1 MMALLFEELAKGFL
15 HVISILHQLS
25 ESILVLA
32 RIMHNFSTAATRSSG
47 VLNRPES
54 VPS

>member
-32 RIMHNFSTAATRSSG
+32 RIMHNFSPEATRSSC
-47 VLNRPES
+47 VMHIPES
-54 VPS
+54 LPS